1 MNFINNLIV
10 SILPFTPK
18 SIVEIFAKNY
28 VAGINSKDSLDIIK
42 KINDKNIKATIDI
55 LGEHTDSQSGC
66 SNITNNYIALLEK
79 IDKQKID
86 CNLSIKPSHI
96 GSDIDFDTVLEN
108 FKLIQRNAINFNNF
122 VRIDME
128 SSKLT
133 NTTINLYNSLKSISP
148 NIGIVFQAYLY
159 RTKEDILSLKKG
171 DNIRLC
177 KGIYKED
184 DSIAYTNYD
193 DINTNYIKLLKIA
206 FKKKIFVGIATHDTI
221 LINNCLDIIKKMNIN
236 PKMFEFQYLYGVPM
250 DNAIKIIKSYN
261 YNIRCYVPY
270 GENWYDYSIRRIKEN
285 PKIASYVIKN
295 IFK

>member
-18 SIVEIFAKNY
+18 SIVKIFAKNY
-28 VAGINSKDSLDIIK
+28 VAGINSKASLDIVK
-42 KINDKNIKATIDI
+42 NINAKNIKATIDI
-55 LGEHTDSQSGC
+55 LGEHTDSQSEC
-66 SNITNNYIALLEK
+66 SNITNEYIALLENINK
-79 IDKQKID
+79 KGIN

-96 GSDIDFDTVLEN
+96 GSDIDFNTVLEN
-108 FKLIQRNAINFNNF
+108 FKSIQHNAINFNNF
-122 VRIDME
+122 IRIDME

-133 NTTINLYNSLKSISP
+133 NTAIKLYNSLKSISP

-159 RTKEDILSLKKG
+159 RTNKDILSLKKG

-184 DSIAYTNYD
+184 GSIAYTDYN

-206 FKKKIFVGIATHDTI
+206 FKKEIFVGIATHDTI
-221 LINNCLDIIKKMNIN
+221 LIKNCIDVIKEMNVN
-236 PKMFEFQYLYGVPM
+236 HEMFEFQYLYGVPM
-250 DNAIKIIKSYN
+250 DNTIEMIKSYN
-261 YNIRCYVPY
+261 YDIRCYVPY
-270 GENWYDYSIRRIKEN
+270 GKNWYDYSIRRIKEN
-285 PKIASYVIKN
+285 PKIVSYIIKN